1 MTLPA
6 FPSTRAT
13 TPLRASVQTMRRK
26 TLLALLVLGCASV
39 GNAGIISPQIG
50 GSIDPGPNLGED
62 WDYDASGSATLVDF
76 NALAGSKV
84 IQANWTGVSGQS
96 GNTIN
101 HDPLDGGND
110 DGVDVRIDHSPA
122 NFAASASTATAYN
135 SSNVGSGYR
144 WTGTNGQQLTIRF
157 GTASGATFQTF
168 TNDRAVSAAG
178 LMLMNFGAAYTNV
191 AIKYYDS
198 ANTLLSS
205 QSFSGNADTQA
216 GVTNAGDFFTGY
228 VSTSANISYLTI
240 DITRTTGTSDIGL
253 DALTYVTGP
262 DLVSTSPANNATDVA
277 LDTDLTATFGK
288 NISANTGLIELRR
301 SSDNSLVEDFD
312 VTNPAEV
319 SIVDNVVTINPTSD
333 LILNTTYN
341 VVIPAGAFVAGGIE
355 TSLATWSFT
364 PVPQSAT
371 IDFDPTGELAAEFS
385 SAGGYS
391 EDATGGLDGSVGVA
405 INGNVQGV
413 TSLDGPQ
420 RSWLPSGSFS
430 QGTTMT
436 VGAFF
441 KASSLASGEVLRLGL
456 TNGGTDNFAGLP
468 YGSIN
473 WDGTNAQLDVR
484 TGVATDPTTFPL
496 ATGQWYYF
504 EASFTRGASN
514 SVTYELAVANADAS
528 GNVGSTIRS
537 FSQLSGADMD
547 AAQQDQAIY
556 AAFRGMNAAGVLD
569 NFYASR
575 VGASQL
581 RLSYAEWIDT
591 YYTGETNP
599 AIIGLGADPDGDGN
613 DNGVENFFGTAPD
626 VFSQGLITGTVSGG
640 TFTFTHPQGP
650 LSTDL
655 NAAYLWSKD
664 LSGFNIG
671 GAEDG
676 GTIVNFDVQLD
687 TPVIGTT
694 TVTATVTG
702 TATSRLF
709 VRVEVTQ

>member
-1 MTLPA
+1 MRKHLTS
-6 FPSTRAT
+6 FVSHTGI
-13 TPLRASVQTMRRK
+13 TPLPKPSANK
-26 TLLALLVLGCASV
+26 LLLSLLVAAAT
-39 GNAGIISPQIG
+39 AGHAAVIAPQTG
-50 GSIDPGPNLGED
+50 GSIDPGPLLGED
-62 WDYDASGSATLVDF
+62 WDYNATGSATLVDF
-76 NALAGSKV
+76 NALAGKV
-84 IQANWTGVSGQS
+84 IQANWAGVSGQS

-144 WTGTNGQQLTIRF
+144 WTGTNGQQLSIRF
-157 GTASGATFQTF
+157 GTASGDTFQQF
-168 TNDRAVSAAG
+168 TNDRAVKAAG
-178 LMLMNFGAAYTNV
+178 LMLMNIGGAYTNV

-198 ANTLLSS
+198 ADNLLSS

-216 GVTNAGDFFTGY
+216 GVTNGAEFFTGY
-228 VSTSANISYLTI
+228 VSSSANISYLTI
-240 DITRTTGTSDIGL
+240 EITRIAGSSDIGL

-262 DLVSTSPANNATDVA
+262 DLLSTSPADNATDVA
-277 LDTDLTATFGK
+277 LDTDLTATFSK
-288 NISANTGLIELRR
+288 NISANTGSIELRLA
-301 SSDNSLVEDFD
+301 SDNSVVESFD
-312 VTNPAEV
+312 VTNSAEV
-319 SIVDNVVTINPTSD
+319 SIVDNVVTLNPTSD
-333 LILNTTYN
+333 LILNTTYT
-341 VVIPAGAFVAGGIE
+341 VEIPAGAFVAGGVE

-364 PVPQSAT
+364 PVPQSTT
-371 IDFDPTGELAAEFS
+371 IDFDPTGELTAEF

-391 EDATGGLDGSVGVA
+391 EDATGGLDSSVGVA

-456 TNGGTDNFAGLP
+456 TNGGTDTFAGLP

-537 FSQLSGADMD
+537 FSQLSGANMD

-581 RLSYAEWIDT
+581 RLSYAEWIDGFFP
-591 YYTGETNP
+591 GETNP
-599 AIIGLGADPDGDGN
+599 AIIGLGADPDADGIG
-613 DNGVENFFGTAPD
+613 NGVENFFGTAPD
-626 VFSQGLITGTVSGG
+626 GFSHGLAAGTVSGG
-640 TFTFTHPQGP
+640 TFTFTHPQGT
-650 LSTDL
+650 LAADLAASYRWSTDL
-655 NAAYLWSKD
+655 QSFNAD
-664 LSGFNIG
+664 
-671 GAEDG
+671 GATDG
-676 GTIVNFDVQLD
+676 DGTKVDFTVEAD
-687 TPVIGTT
+687 TPVAGTT
-694 TVTATVTG
+694 TVTATITG
-702 TATSRLF
+702 TAVERFF
-709 VRVEVTQ
+709 VRVEVSQ

>member
-1 MTLPA
+1 MRKHLTS
-6 FPSTRAT
+6 FVSHTGI
-13 TPLRASVQTMRRK
+13 TPLPKPSANK
-26 TLLALLVLGCASV
+26 LLLSLLVAAAT
-39 GNAGIISPQIG
+39 AGHAAVITPQTG
-50 GSIDPGPNLGED
+50 GSIDPTGGED
-62 WDYDASGSATLVDF
+62 WDYDATGSATLVDF
-76 NALAGSKV
+76 NALAGKV
-84 IQANWTGVSGQS
+84 IQANWAGVSGQS

-157 GTASGATFQTF
+157 GTASGDTFQQF
-168 TNDRAVSAAG
+168 TNDRAVKAAG
-178 LMLMNFGAAYTNV
+178 LMLMNIGGAYNV

-205 QSFSGNADTQA
+205 QSFSGNGDTQA
-216 GVTNAGDFFTGY
+216 GVTNGAEFFTGY
-228 VSTSANISYLTI
+228 VSSSANISYLTI

-262 DLVSTSPANNATDVA
+262 DLLSTSPADNATDVA
-277 LDTDLTATFGK
+277 LDTDLTATFSK
-288 NISANTGLIELRR
+288 NISANTGSIELRLA
-301 SSDNSLVEDFD
+301 SDNSVVESFD
-312 VTNPAEV
+312 VTNSAEV
-319 SIVDNVVTINPTSD
+319 SIVDNVVTLNPTSD
-333 LILNTTYN
+333 LILNTTYT
-341 VVIPAGAFVAGGIE
+341 VEIPAGAFVAGGVE

-364 PVPQSAT
+364 PVPQSTT
-371 IDFDPTGELAAEFS
+371 IDFDPTGEFTAEF

-391 EDATGGLDGSVGVA
+391 EDTTGGLDSSVGVA

-456 TNGGTDNFAGLP
+456 TNGGTDTFAGLP

-537 FSQLSGADMD
+537 FSQLSGANMD

-581 RLSYAEWIDT
+581 RLSYAEWIDGFFP
-591 YYTGETNP
+591 GETNP
-599 AIIGLGADPDGDGN
+599 AIIGLGADPDADGIG
-613 DNGVENFFGTAPD
+613 NGVENFFGTAPD
-626 VFSQGLITGTVSGG
+626 GFSHGLAAGTVSGG
-640 TFTFTHPQGP
+640 TFTFTHPQGT
-650 LSTDL
+650 LAVDLAASYRWSTDL
-655 NAAYLWSKD
+655 QSFNAD
-664 LSGFNIG
+664 
-671 GAEDG
+671 GATDG
-676 GTIVNFDVQLD
+676 DGTKVDFTVQLD
-687 TPVIGTT
+687 TPEAGTT
-694 TVTATVTG
+694 TVTATVDPGG
-702 TATSRLF
+702 TATDKLF
-709 VRVEVTQ
+709 VDVQVTQP